1 MGSKR
6 LEQSVRD
13 LEEIKEQ
20 TDVELE
26 ELGDAIH
33 EVEELHEEHL
43 EELERDKEFIE
54 DMKDLYQEIRMIQKI
69 DQHMYKIMEAYEGG
83 EINRKAFKKRYVK
96 DEERFMEVLQ
106 EITTELEEMI
116 MMVSEEERLTNKDF
130 NIEGGI
136 EDLIRALNKE
146 QSNLRGT
153 YDHMEEMIT
162 GEH

>member
-1 MGSKR
+1 MTSKR
-6 LEQSVRD
+6 LEGALRD
-13 LEEIKEQ
+13 IEEIEKE

-33 EVEELHEEHL
+33 EVEDLHEEHI
-43 EELERDKEFIE
+43 EEMQRDEEFIQ
-54 DMKDLYQEIRMIQKI
+54 DLKDLYQEIRMIQKI

-83 EINRKAFKKRYVK
+83 EINRKAFKRRYVK
-96 DEERFMEVLQ
+96 DEQRFMEVLQ

-116 MMVSEEERLTNKDF
+116 RMVSEEERLTNKDF

-136 EDLIRALNKE
+136 EELIRALNKE